1 MESSPIGNP
10 SNDVEEAPL
19 TVKAGHARVRVE
31 LADSTKTVSVRD
43 VRVKQSGIIDSDNEG
58 DGDVKEHEHEGSRVA
73 SYVRNAAYERSSQ

>member
-1 MESSPIGNP
+1 MESTPIGNP

-31 LADSTKTVSVRD
+31 MADDTKTVSVRD

-58 DGDVKEHEHEGSRVA
+58 DGDVKEAEGSSFTICVTFV
-73 SYVRNAAYERSSQ
+73 SNAVIA